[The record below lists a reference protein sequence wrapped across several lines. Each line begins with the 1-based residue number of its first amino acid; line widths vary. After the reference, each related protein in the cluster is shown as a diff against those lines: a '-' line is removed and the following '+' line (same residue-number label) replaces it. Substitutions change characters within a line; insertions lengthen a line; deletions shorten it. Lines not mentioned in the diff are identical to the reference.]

1 MNIYNLKNIK
11 LQNIKLTEF
20 DIDSS
25 KQIAFASA
33 NTLIDTTK
41 DKEIQLKELVKKQK
55 NAELACL
62 LITSSEQ
69 TKLDEINKK
78 YKINTTTIPF
88 NIRDGIFSCFNASA
102 RSFVDENGSFV
113 HLNLGEFLSSEIVI
127 EKNSMQINDSLIK
140 NFENPFL
147 DNELVIHV
155 DYGIGIYE
163 GLEVLKTNTSE
174 EEYIKITK

>member
-1 MNIYNLKNIK
+1 MSFVEERYQEESIDVSRPLMRPEDYLYQI
-11 LQNIKLTEF
+11 QEIQSY
-20 DIDSS
+20 IDSS

-55 NAELACL
+55 NAELACS

-88 NIRDGIFSCFNASA
+88 NIRDEYLVVFTHQQ
-102 RSFVDENGSFV
+102 D
-113 HLNLGEFLSSEIVI
+113 HL
-127 EKNSMQINDSLIK
+127 
-140 NFENPFL
+140 
-147 DNELVIHV
+147 
-155 DYGIGIYE
+155 
-163 GLEVLKTNTSE
+163 
-174 EEYIKITK
+174 